1 MAEELKFEKALER
14 LEKIVSELE
23 GGEISLEDAIKKYE
37 EGVKLSRTCMEK
49 LSQAERKVE
58 ILTKTLNG
66 EVKKEAFDLDEDET
80 TGALKKT
87 RKKSAAK
94 AEDDEDGEGTL
105 FS

>member
-66 EVKKEAFDLDEDET
+66 EIKKEAFDLDEDEV

-87 RKKSAAK
+87 RKKAPGKS
-94 AEDDEDGEGTL
+94 ESETDEGTL

>member
-1 MAEELKFEKALER
+1 MAEELKFEKAMER

-23 GGEISLEDAIKKYE
+23 GGEISLEDAIKRYE
-37 EGVKLSRTCMEK
+37 EGVKLSRLCMEK

-58 ILTKTLNG
+58 ILTKALNG
-66 EVKKEAFDLDEDET
+66 DVKKEAFDLDEDED

-87 RKKSAAK
+87 RKKAQSK
-94 AEDDEDGEGTL
+94 QESEDEGTL